1 MEAAAQRAELEAR
14 ITRITED
21 LRRAAQ
27 TEMHSTTRRALQENE
42 ALTRQLE
49 VFRSRITSLR
59 SDNTSFRD
67 ALSDSQVTC
76 DISIRGERCSASL
89 CLEVLSY
96 QRINF
101 TCYIKVLVITK
112 SLSLCG

>member
-42 ALTRQLE
+42 ALTHQLE
-49 VFRSRITSLR
+49 VFRSRITALR
-59 SDNTSFRD
+59 TDNNNLRD
-67 ALSDSQVTC
+67 ALSDSQVNQ
-76 DISIRGERCSASL
+76 AS
-89 CLEVLSY
+89 EARYKVLS
-96 QRINF
+96 
-101 TCYIKVLVITK
+101 CVS
-112 SLSLCG
+112 SLTEKPVRYTT